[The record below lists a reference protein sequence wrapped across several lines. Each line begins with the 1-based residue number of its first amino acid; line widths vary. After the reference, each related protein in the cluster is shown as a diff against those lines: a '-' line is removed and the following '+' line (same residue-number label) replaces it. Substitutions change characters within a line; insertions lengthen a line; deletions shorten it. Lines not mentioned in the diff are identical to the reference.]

1 MLNLQAVNH
10 FYGNQHSLW
19 NVDLVLRPGE
29 CIGVL
34 GREGMGKT
42 TLVNC
47 IAGHL
52 PVASGRMTWHDI
64 GAPPQDLTPLSAQSR
79 SAIGIGYVPQDKRI
93 FSQLSV
99 EENLH
104 IALAA
109 GKPGANASGGE
120 IYEHFPELYALRQR
134 KGASLS
140 DDDQYQLALARAL
153 IIQPRLLILDEPSRG
168 RGPRC
173 LQKLADL
180 LLRLNRDIGL
190 TVLLAEQ
197 HLPFIR
203 RVADRFCV
211 LHRGRNVAEG
221 DIMALD
227 EPLLAQWIT
236 PDQRPEVQIL
246 AEIVALRDVGKPR
259 YFAEERRGQSVFQR
273 RQIFGVALARRLYV
287 IGDPPR
293 QR

>member
-120 IYEHFPELYALRQR
+120 IFEHFPELYALRQR
-134 KGASLS
+134 
-140 DDDQYQLALARAL
+140 
-153 IIQPRLLILDEPSRG
+153 
-168 RGPRC
+168 
-173 LQKLADL
+173 
-180 LLRLNRDIGL
+180 
-190 TVLLAEQ
+190 
-197 HLPFIR
+197 
-203 RVADRFCV
+203 
-211 LHRGRNVAEG
+211 
-221 DIMALD
+221 
-227 EPLLAQWIT
+227 
-236 PDQRPEVQIL
+236 
-246 AEIVALRDVGKPR
+246 
-259 YFAEERRGQSVFQR
+259 
-273 RQIFGVALARRLYV
+273 
-287 IGDPPR
+287 
-293 QR
+293 